1 MEVAQYTRSNS
12 QKTIFVTVSRQEAIA
27 LIHSLSTQL
36 LKSNSNT
43 NRLESTTINGEYFS
57 IAVISDCTEGI

>member
-12 QKTIFVTVSRQEAIA
+12 QKTIFITVSRLEAIA
-27 LIHSLSTQL
+27 LIQSLSTQL

-43 NRLESTTINGEYFS
+43 GRLESTTVNGEYFS
-57 IAVISDCTEGI
+57 ISVVSE